1 MTDSATPQHLR
12 VERDEAVAVVTI
24 DRPRVL
30 NALNFEILEDLRRT
44 FVSLGE
50 DDGVRAV
57 VVTGAGEKAFVA
69 GADVG
74 ELASLSPSAAHLR
87 AANGQRVFDLI
98 ERLGKPVIAA
108 VNGYALGG
116 GCELAM
122 ACTIRIAAES
132 ARFGQPEI
140 NLGLIPGYGGTQRL
154 TRLVG
159 VGRALEL
166 LLSGDHISASEA
178 DRIGLVSRVVP
189 DASLMTE
196 AKACAAALS
205 VKPPI
210 AVRCILDAVHQG
222 SHLPMTEAQ
231 ALEAALFGVVAG
243 TEDMREGTA
252 AFLQKRKAEFKGK

>member
-1 MTDSATPQHLR
+1 MTFENLLLETR
-12 VERDEAVAVVTI
+12 EGVAVVTVN
-24 DRPRVL
+24 RPDKL
-30 NALNFEILEDLRRT
+30 NALNDKTVTELDGVFE
-44 FVSLGE
+44 SLGG
-50 DDGVRAV
+50 DASVRGVIL
-57 VVTGAGEKAFVA
+57 TGAGEKAFVA

>member
-87 AANGQRVFDLI
+87 AAS
-98 ERLGKPVIAA
+98 
-108 VNGYALGG
+108 
-116 GCELAM
+116 
-122 ACTIRIAAES
+122 ACSTS
-132 ARFGQPEI
+132 SS
-140 NLGLIPGYGGTQRL
+140 
-154 TRLVG
+154 V
-159 VGRALEL
+159 
-166 LLSGDHISASEA
+166 SAS
-178 DRIGLVSRVVP
+178 R
-189 DASLMTE
+189 
-196 AKACAAALS
+196 
-205 VKPPI
+205 
-210 AVRCILDAVHQG
+210 
-222 SHLPMTEAQ
+222 
-231 ALEAALFGVVAG
+231 
-243 TEDMREGTA
+243 
-252 AFLQKRKAEFKGK
+252 